1 MLILNLILG
10 LFLLLQTTLFCS
22 FSWLSD
28 FIVGFPRWL
37 CGSESTCQAGHRG
50 SIPGSGRPLE
60 KEMAPTPVFL
70 PGKSHGRGALQDT
83 VHGSQRVRHYLVTK
97 EQTHHCT

>member
-28 FIVGFPRWL
+28 FIVGFPG
-37 CGSESTCQAGHRG
+37 GSAVQNPPVKQDTGVLFLAQEDPWRRKWH
-50 SIPGSGRPLE
+50 
-60 KEMAPTPVFL
+60 PTPVFL
-70 PGKSHGRGALQDT
+70 PSKSRGRGALQDT